1 MEGGRGVVNG
11 NPSNADVRY
20 RGIRRRPWG
29 KFAAEIRDPTRKGAR
44 IWLGTFDTAE
54 QAARAYDAAA
64 FHFRGHKA
72 ILNFPNEY
80 GNVTPNPN
88 NNYSST
94 SLPLPLLSSSSSS
107 SSSSSFPSY
116 YGEGSSQQQ
125 QGNDD
130 DTFELECLDNKLLEE
145 LLQQAPDRSGN

>member
-80 GNVTPNPN
+80 GHVTPDQN
-88 NNYSST
+88 SST
-94 SLPLPLLSSSSSS
+94 SLPLPLSSSSSS
-107 SSSSSFPSY
+107 PY
-116 YGEGSSQQQ
+116 YPQQQQ

-130 DTFELECLDNKLLEE
+130 DTFELECLDNKFLEE
-145 LLQQAPDRSGN
+145 LLQQAPDRSGNRSN